1 MASQGLAASV
11 IACRIGIDRKTA
23 HNYIERGLAPPIYQ
37 VPQPRPAKMAPFHPC
52 LRERVAACP
61 DLTGNRL
68 HREIRDLGY
77 ADGYTAV
84 KDSRT
89 TSGRLPYLSHL
100 LDLPQQICWPV
111 SAAQASHPVGA
122 ALHPAA
128 DCQPSRPLP
137 AFASNVSFIS

>member
-84 KDSRT
+84 KDFPYDVRPTSVPLTFTGSSSTDLLAGISGSSQSSSWSCPAPSSR
-89 TSGRLPYLSHL
+89 
-100 LDLPQQICWPV
+100 
-111 SAAQASHPVGA
+111 
-122 ALHPAA
+122 
-128 DCQPSRPLP
+128 LP